1 MRPDAMRAA
10 LFALIVMVLAVLP
23 TASHGEACLYE
34 TEAATDPYL
43 CVPDD
48 GILRARHAR
57 LPKAPGHYPIGK
69 IEVAPGSVAYVSDE
83 ETFDGAIWALRGT
96 LGESA
101 LQARGM
107 TPASATVLAVFPA
120 ACFYRGTRLRSKR
133 LCFPPGPLRTYTPD
147 LFAFASSMRIPS
159 QLTVNAFTDFRGRG
173 AMATFRGS
181 LDGKALQRADM
192 LQRIRSVHVARMK
205 PPPVLGPVV
214 IPAGDA
220 YDLASIFGPH
230 MFPGNGNPYV
240 MMLFDADPGR
250 DIEVTY
256 GARISVRMRKQSA
269 VARMLDPIAP
279 MASLPSDKRTRY
291 YAFTMELRP
300 GHTASVMVMQLSA
313 EYALI
318 GATPWLDVPWDE
330 PVDAVLSVR
339 NASFA
344 KAVRLENLLF
354 EVGPFH
360 DRGVRAAHCE
370 RIALKQCH
378 DAANDTTND
387 SANDSTTEPSQPI
400 APLPV
405 PPTQTALPRSPLPLA
420 PPPADALLLTN
431 IGLNGNPMA
440 VAAAQRACRI
450 PLMSGRRPLGLPGKD
465 YCVSRAMTIVTMYQV
480 LYEDLWRLDAFTAVI
495 DNILARGTTGLRT
508 MDASAEQTLIEA
520 VRWQTG
526 PQDTRRAEALAAFHH
541 ANLVR
546 AYSVARTMNMEGAT
560 AMGHAGETSASG
572 ICGGVKRSIAA
583 LRWAALGRYDL
594 DLTRYA
600 PMDVRPRVRRNG
612 KWTEAD
618 DAFEVTE
625 VQAGQMG
632 RQRQVID
639 IAHTW
644 QREYLLAMRPDAL
657 RTALADDC
665 PDSDGYTVRDFLAS
679 TGLSAAMGIEA
690 AVRDDDGEENVVM
703 LVRYRGVPAAMLLGT
718 IPRHGSLEAEITLM
732 VSAPAN
738 VLPPHGDGAVRGA
751 GSAALQAFLRYCQA
765 RGMTAVRV
773 EAVTE
778 PSATIHQRAGFRL
791 LDDLAEVRTE
801 PPV

>member
-1 MRPDAMRAA
+1 MRAA
-10 LFALIVMVLAVLP
+10 LFALLAMVLAVLP
-23 TASHGEACLYE
+23 AASHGEACLYE

-83 ETFDGAIWALRGT
+83 EAFDGAIWALRGT

-107 TPASATVLAVFPA
+107 KPKSATVLAVFPA
-120 ACFYRGTRLRSKR
+120 ACFYRGTRFRSKR

-159 QLTVNAFTDFRGRG
+159 QLTVNSFTDFRGRG

-181 LDGKALQRADM
+181 LDGQALQRADM
-192 LQRIRSVHVARMK
+192 LQRIRSVHVARIK
-205 PPPVLGPVV
+205 PPPVLGPMV
-214 IPAGDA
+214 IPVGDA

-256 GARISVRMRKQSA
+256 GARVSVRMRKQSA
-269 VARMLDPIAP
+269 AARLLDPTTP
-279 MASLPSDKRTRY
+279 LASLPPDKRTRY

-300 GHTASVMVMQLSA
+300 GHTASIMVMQLTGDY
-313 EYALI
+313 ELI
-318 GATPWLDVPWDE
+318 GATPWLDVSWDE

-339 NASFA
+339 NAAFG

-360 DRGVRAAHCE
+360 DRSVRAAHCE
-370 RIALKQCH
+370 RLALKQCH
-378 DAANDTTND
+378 AAASPTVGTKASNTT
-387 SANDSTTEPSQPI
+387 AVPSPPI

-405 PPTQTALPRSPLPLA
+405 PPTQAPLPRSPLPLT
-420 PPPADALLLTN
+420 PPLADALLLTN

-440 VAAAQRACRI
+440 LAAAQRACDI

-526 PQDTRRAEALAAFHH
+526 PQDTRRVEALAAFHH

-546 AYSVARTMNMEGAT
+546 AYSVARTMNLEGAT
-560 AMGHAGETSASG
+560 AMGHASETSTSG
-572 ICGGVKRSIAA
+572 ICGGVRRSIGA

-594 DLTRYA
+594 DLSGYT

-612 KWTEAD
+612 KWAEAD

-625 VQAGQMG
+625 VQTGQMG
-632 RQRQVID
+632 RQRQAID

-644 QREYLLAMRPDAL
+644 QREYLLAMRPESL

-665 PDSDGYTVRDFLAS
+665 PDGDGYTVRDFLAS
-679 TGLSAAMGIEA
+679 TGLSAAMGVET
-690 AVRDDDGEENVVM
+690 AVRDDDEDNVIM
-703 LVRYRGVPAAMLLGT
+703 LVRYRGAPAAMLLGT

-738 VLPPHGDGAVRGA
+738 VLPPHGEGAVRGA
-751 GSAALQAFLRYCQA
+751 GSAALQAFLRYCQE

-791 LDDLAEVRTE
+791 LDDLTEIRTE
-801 PPV
+801 PPA